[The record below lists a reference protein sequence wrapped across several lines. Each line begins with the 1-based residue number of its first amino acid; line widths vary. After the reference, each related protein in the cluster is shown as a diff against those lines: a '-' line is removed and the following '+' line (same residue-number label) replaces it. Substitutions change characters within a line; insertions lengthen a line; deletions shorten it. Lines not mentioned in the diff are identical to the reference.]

1 MPKPENYAEIK
12 GRVER
17 LCAVAGL
24 ELLSFPIKEIGLEIL
39 KIRLPAAGEGARP
52 IYLGAGVHGDEP
64 AAVTAVLQFLEERRW
79 EKYPELQFMIYPC
92 INPAGYD
99 LDTRENADGDDINRS
114 FHGEGT
120 PESRTMREALKG
132 DRYDFWIDAHED
144 YAEDGYYMFAPGDAG
159 WAAQVVKAVS
169 KVGPVTT
176 EPEIDEMR
184 IVDGIVQFDEDI
196 SDRFEER
203 KDWPLAFYLMKH
215 FTEQGC
221 TPETPGL
228 QPLDL
233 RVEMQLAVYDA
244 ALSQLASGEIPSAP
258 TPTTTAASP
267 EPSRSPG
274 RPRDWA
280 WTWSCTPAT
289 RPTAT
294 S

>member
-12 GRVER
+12 ELVQR
-17 LCAVAGL
+17 LCAAAGL
-24 ELLSFPIKEIGLEIL
+24 DLLSFPIGEIGLEIL
-39 KIRLPAAGEGARP
+39 KIPLPAGDSETRP
-52 IYLGAGVHGDEP
+52 VFLGAGVHGDEP

-79 EKYPELQFMIYPC
+79 ENYPRLQFTIFPC

-99 LDTRENADGDDINRS
+99 LGPRENADGDDINRS

-144 YAEDGYYMFAPGDAG
+144 YAENGYYMFAPGDEG
-159 WAAQVVKAVS
+159 WAAEVVAAVG

-176 EPEIDEMR
+176 EPEIDEMK

-196 SDRFEER
+196 SNRFDER

-228 QPLDL
+228 QPLEL

-244 ALSQLASGEIPSAP
+244 ALSRLASGELSTAP
-258 TPTTTAASP
+258 
-267 EPSRSPG
+267 PG
-274 RPRDWA
+274 L
-280 WTWSCTPAT
+280 
-289 RPTAT
+289 
-294 S
+294 